1 MASGGKKK
9 KTTMA
14 KLARE
19 TRLRERRA
27 SKQAKKDARKQAS
40 SAHLDSPEG
49 ALNATPAE
57 GAQPATAQAALDPA
71 DEESMPEPRPPAH
84 DLTTEKAIKH
94 LFPAEAAEAAKLE
107 AEQER
112 KPAGEAESAGQ
123 SAAEQR
129 DVSAKDFAL
138 RRLRES
144 PDEELAL
151 FEGSLRQD
159 ALAAGASEQELRE
172 AQSRHPGHS

>member
-1 MASGGKKK
+1 
-9 KTTMA
+9 
-14 KLARE
+14 
-19 TRLRERRA
+19 
-27 SKQAKKDARKQAS
+27 
-40 SAHLDSPEG
+40 
-49 ALNATPAE
+49 
-57 GAQPATAQAALDPA
+57 
-71 DEESMPEPRPPAH
+71 MPEPRPPAH

-112 KPAGEAESAGQ
+112 KPPGEAESTGR

-151 FEGSLRQD
+151 FEGSLESRRSRSGCQR
-159 ALAAGASEQELRE
+159 AGAPRGAVPASG
-172 AQSRHPGHS
+172 AQLIGSCRATAARSGWEGV